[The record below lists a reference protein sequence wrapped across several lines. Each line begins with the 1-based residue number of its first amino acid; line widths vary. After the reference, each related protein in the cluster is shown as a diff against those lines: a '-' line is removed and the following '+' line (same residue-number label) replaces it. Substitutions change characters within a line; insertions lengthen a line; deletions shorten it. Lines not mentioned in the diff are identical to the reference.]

1 MRLLI
6 VFLLSGFA
14 SSKAQTITPL
24 TSGQNTS
31 LRGLSVVSDKVI
43 WVSGSNGT
51 VGRSI
56 DGGATWNWTTVK
68 GFEKRDFRDI
78 EAWDKN
84 CAVIIAVAEPPY
96 ILKTVDG
103 GQNWKTVFSDTTK
116 GMFLDAIDFNKRK
129 GIVVGDPIEGKV
141 FLAHTKN
148 RGDSWSVF
156 NSDRKDQRRW
166 LLNEGEAFFASS
178 GSNIKLLK
186 KGNYRLVSGGKSS
199 RWFDKDGDHLLPI
212 VQGKESSGANS
223 ITVNGD
229 HWVVVGGDYSNATD
243 TTRNCVYTKDA
254 GRNWQYPSST
264 PKGYKSSVAFIS
276 SNQLITCGTS
286 GVDISN
292 DGGDRWT
299 QVTKDAYHVCGKA
312 KKGNSVFLAGSNGK
326 VAKFSY

>member
-1 MRLLI
+1 M
-6 VFLLSGFA
+6 
-14 SSKAQTITPL
+14 
-24 TSGQNTS
+24 
-31 LRGLSVVSDKVI
+31 
-43 WVSGSNGT
+43 
-51 VGRSI
+51 
-56 DGGATWNWTTVK
+56 
-68 GFEKRDFRDI
+68 
-78 EAWDKN
+78 
-84 CAVIIAVAEPPY
+84 
-96 ILKTVDG
+96 
-103 GQNWKTVFSDTTK
+103 
-116 GMFLDAIDFNKRK
+116 
-129 GIVVGDPIEGKV
+129 
-141 FLAHTKN
+141 
-148 RGDSWSVF
+148 
-156 NSDRKDQRRW
+156 
-166 LLNEGEAFFASS
+166 
-178 GSNIKLLK
+178 
-186 KGNYRLVSGGKSS
+186 VSGGKSS